1 MSEKL
6 NGKVALVTGAS
17 RGIGAAIALRL
28 AGDGADVAIT
38 YQSNEEAARETAER
52 IAKDTGRR
60 AVAIQADA
68 ADAEAVTASVD
79 RAVRELGRLDILV
92 NNAGVNDMNL
102 PNIADISVETVDWI
116 LDVNTRGSI
125 LAARAAAKHL
135 PEGGRIINIGSCL
148 GEHVPAA
155 GFATYAASKA
165 AITGLTKGLSRD
177 LGPRGIT
184 VNEVAPGS
192 TDTDMNPEDGPASQ
206 YQKSLSPF
214 DRFAKPEE
222 IAAAVAYLAS
232 PEAGFTTGTRIG
244 VDGGVN
250 A

>member
-38 YQSNEEAARETAER
+38 YQSNKEAAQATAER
-52 IAKDTGRR
+52 IAKETGRR

-79 RAVRELGRLDILV
+79 RTVRELGRLDILV

-116 LDVNTRGSI
+116 LDVNTRGPV
-125 LAARAAAKHL
+125 LAARAAAKYL
-135 PEGGRIINIGSCL
+135 PSGGRVINIGSCL

-155 GFATYAASKA
+155 GFAVYAASKA

-206 YQKSLSPF
+206 YQKSLSPL

>member
-1 MSEKL
+1 MSGKL
-6 NGKVALVTGAS
+6 SGKAALVTGGS
-17 RGIGAAIALRL
+17 RGIGAAIAQRL
-28 AGDGADVAIT
+28 AEEGADVAIT
-38 YQSNEEAARETAER
+38 YQGNKDAAQATVER
-52 IAKDTGRR
+52 ITESTGRR
-60 AVAIQADA
+60 ALGIQADA
-68 ADAEAVTASVD
+68 TDADAVAASVEQ
-79 RAVRELGRLDILV
+79 AVRELGRLDILV
-92 NNAGVNDMNL
+92 NNAGVNDMAL
-102 PNIADISVETVDWI
+102 PNIVDTPVETIDWI

-125 LAARAAAKHL
+125 LAARAAAQHL

-165 AITGLTKGLSRD
+165 AITGLTKGLSHD

-192 TDTDMNPEDGPASQ
+192 TDTDMNPEDGPASA
-206 YQKSLSPF
+206 YQKGLSPLG
-214 DRFAKPEE
+214 RFAKPQE

-232 PEAGFTTGTRIG
+232 PEAAFTTGTRIG
-244 VDGGVN
+244 IDGGVN